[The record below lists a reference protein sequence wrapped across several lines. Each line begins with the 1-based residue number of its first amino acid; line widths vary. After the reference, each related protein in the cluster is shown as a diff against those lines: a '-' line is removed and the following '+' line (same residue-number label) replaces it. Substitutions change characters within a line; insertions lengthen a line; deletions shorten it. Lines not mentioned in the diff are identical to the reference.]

1 MNYVRLIIYRNY
13 NYDISFPGNNKNIN
27 AKFRKLAD
35 LILVDCIY
43 TEITFLHLEM
53 NLRIAFILHFRFAN
67 PFSISIFG
75 NFQILAFSIL
85 KISSLFK

>member
-35 LILVDCIY
+35 SILVDCIY

-53 NLRIAFILHFRFAN
+53 NLRIELHLYCIFDLLILFQFRFLVIFKFLHFRF
-67 PFSISIFG
+67 
-75 NFQILAFSIL
+75 
-85 KISSLFK
+85 

>member
-13 NYDISFPGNNKNIN
+13 NYDISFPENNKNIN

-35 LILVDCIY
+35 SILVESIHWIY

-53 NLRIAFILHFRFAN
+53 NLRIELHLYCIFDLLILFQFRFLVIFKFLHFRF
-67 PFSISIFG
+67 
-75 NFQILAFSIL
+75 
-85 KISSLFK
+85 

>member
-35 LILVDCIY
+35 SILVESIHCIY
-43 TEITFLHLEM
+43 TQITFL
-53 NLRIAFILHFRFAN
+53 
-67 PFSISIFG
+67 FG
-75 NFQILAFSIL
+75 DE
-85 KISSLFK
+85 SSN